1 MGNVWEEH
9 DRWSHERFFV
19 FFSSLLLFYCCVRQ
33 SLQAASAP
41 STQEETPHSL
51 VKKGVFHP
59 EGQEGISLYLQ
70 IVRLKKKKEKKKET
84 QPAGKREGLR

>member
-1 MGNVWEEH
+1 MGNVWDEH
-9 DRWSHERFFV
+9 DRWSHESFFF